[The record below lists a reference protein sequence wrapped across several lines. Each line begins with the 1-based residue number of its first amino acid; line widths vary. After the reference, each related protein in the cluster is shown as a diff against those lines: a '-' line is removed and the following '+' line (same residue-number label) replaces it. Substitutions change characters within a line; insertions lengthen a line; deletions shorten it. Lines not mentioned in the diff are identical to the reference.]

1 MKSSHHS
8 RASAGA
14 HPPASE
20 RRLAVFVDDAY
31 VPVEVEG
38 EQRLATDRPFMLFA
52 AAVAEHFDGL
62 TVFGR
67 RASDRP
73 PVDHLLPAGTDFVA
87 LPDYG
92 SLLEIRRFAAALP
105 AAARRMWRGL
115 DGCDVIWIFGPHPL
129 ALLLALQALVKR
141 KRVVLGVRQDSVAY
155 FRSRLSGSAG
165 TAAALALDTAFRL
178 LARRLPVTV
187 VGEALAARYGG
198 GHVLAM
204 TVSLVRDRDLAEPLP
219 VRDFTGRIR
228 LLTVGRID
236 REKEPLLLVR
246 LMSLLL
252 ADEPGRYELTVVG
265 TGPLADELQ
274 AEAQRAG
281 VADSIELTG
290 YIPFGPQLFEQYRS
304 AHVFVHVALT
314 EGVPQ
319 VLLEAFAAGTAV
331 VATDVGGVA
340 GATAGGEAALLVRPR
355 DGDALRA
362 AVTTLV
368 HDERRRDRVVAR
380 GRELVERVSLEREAE
395 RVARF
400 VAGDHDR

>member
-1 MKSSHHS
+1 
-8 RASAGA
+8 
-14 HPPASE
+14 
-20 RRLAVFVDDAY
+20 VDDAY
-31 VPVEVEG
+31 VPVEVDG
-38 EQRLATDRPFMLFA
+38 EPRIATDRPFMLFA

-62 TVFGR
+62 AVFGR
-67 RASDRP
+67 QSSDRP
-73 PVDHLLPAGTDFVA
+73 PVDHLLAPGTGFVA

-92 SLLEIRRFAAALP
+92 SLLEVRRFAAALP

-115 DGCDVIWIFGPHPL
+115 DGCDVVWIFGPHPL
-129 ALLLALQALVKR
+129 ALLLAVQARLKG

-165 TAAALALDTAFRL
+165 TAAAIALDAAFRV
-178 LARRLPVTV
+178 LARWLPVTV

-198 GHVLAM
+198 GRVLAM
-204 TVSLVRDRDLAEPLP
+204 TVSLVRERDLAEPP
-219 VRDFTGRIR
+219 PTRDFGGRIR

-236 REKEPLLLVR
+236 REKDPLLLVR
-246 LMSLLL
+246 LMTLLL

-265 TGPLADELQ
+265 SGPLSDELQ
-274 AEAQRAG
+274 AEAERAG

-290 YIPFGPQLFEQYRS
+290 YVPFGPQLFEQYRS

-319 VLLEAFAAGTAV
+319 VLLEAFATGTPV

-340 GATAGGEAALLVRPR
+340 AATAGGEAALLVPARN
-355 DGDALRA
+355 GEALRD
-362 AVTTLV
+362 AVATLV
-368 HDERRRDRVVAR
+368 RDADRRERIVAR
-380 GRELVERVSLEREAE
+380 GRELVGQVSLEREAE

-400 VAGDHDR
+400 VAGDHDG